1 MEKKDLKVLDLIIKQ
16 EYFDAIISGEKT
28 QETREVKPTTI
39 KKLLELDEEG
49 FEVEDKDGNSIPIKY
64 DALQLFVG
72 YRKDRDTALVEV
84 KDAYTVVYL
93 DEDGQP
99 IIMLEEEDE
108 QGNEGTWVL
117 QDVVYELGR
126 VLSKQCKP
134 KKKKSISDSHPSL
147 MTNDAIFNR

>member
-49 FEVEDKDGNSIPIKY
+49 FEVEDKDGNSVPIKY

-84 KDAYTVVYL
+84 KDAYTVVHL

-99 IIMLEEEDE
+99 IIMLEEEDK

-134 KKKKSISDSHPSL
+134 KKKK
-147 MTNDAIFNR
+147 